1 MSIAS
6 TPSLGADAACKGVAI
21 TIAERNFVLQ
31 KQEYSGDILKA
42 LNDLKKE
49 GGLQKWGSVKSP
61 ERVNVFQGE
70 LKKVGV
76 KNTGAIATP
85 TIRNERAFLI
95 TTVGVT
101 SVLAVAAGFLP
112 GDWVSSDIFSPSLQC
127 TLLRCFV
134 SR

>member
-1 MSIAS
+1 M
-6 TPSLGADAACKGVAI
+6 K
-21 TIAERNFVLQ
+21 
-31 KQEYSGDILKA
+31 
-42 LNDLKKE
+42 
-49 GGLQKWGSVKSP
+49 KWGAAEIP

-70 LKKVGV
+70 LKRVGV

-112 GDWVSSDIFSPSLQC
+112 GDWVSHFCALPHLPS
-127 TLLRCFV
+127 
-134 SR
+134 